1 MPKRISVQPDFGLD
15 ELEARYRQAIDPV
28 EACHYQII
36 WLLAQGR
43 PTDEVAVVTGYSR
56 SWIYNSMQYRRE
68 FKSSLS
74 LSTAAV

>member
-1 MPKRISVQPDFGLD
+1 MPKRISVQPHFGLD

-56 SWIYNSMQYRRE
+56 SWIYNSMQYWRE